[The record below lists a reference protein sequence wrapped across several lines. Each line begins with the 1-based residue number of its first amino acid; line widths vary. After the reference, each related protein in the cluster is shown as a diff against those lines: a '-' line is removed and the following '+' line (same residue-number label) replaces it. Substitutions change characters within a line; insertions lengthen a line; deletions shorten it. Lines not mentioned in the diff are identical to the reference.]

1 MAAHCSRPCDSI
13 STIRRSS
20 ICRSRLLQPIYGNL
34 KSITTEK
41 ITGSL
46 KRKFLTHGIP
56 VSLKTDNGPQFR
68 SCKFQKFAE
77 GERIDHRLTEKWRD
91 KTALYLRGSKLHKLR
106 RMEKKIDSFLIMYRT
121 TLDSTTGVSP
131 AELLFRRKLRTRIP
145 GIDELHETDIVK
157 SQEKGKVVC
166 R

>member
-1 MAAHCSRPCDSI
+1 M
-13 STIRRSS
+13 
-20 ICRSRLLQPIYGNL
+20 
-34 KSITTEK
+34 
-41 ITGSL
+41 
-46 KRKFLTHGIP
+46 
-56 VSLKTDNGPQFR
+56 
-68 SCKFQKFAE
+68 
-77 GERIDHRLTEKWRD
+77 
-91 KTALYLRGSKLHKLR
+91 HKLSR
-106 RMEKKIDSFLIMYRT
+106 KVGKKIDSFLIMYRT